1 MSTNINTLETPAL
14 LLDLDKLESNM
25 QFIVEKAKAYGV
37 TYRPHIKTHKSI
49 DIAKRQIEA
58 GAIGLTVATVGEAEV
73 MIDGGLKDIFIAYP
87 ISAPSKVQRAEK
99 LLNRANLTLTVD
111 SKEQAEML
119 GTYFT
124 AANPVEVWIKV
135 NSGLNRCG
143 VEPKGEV
150 LALAQEIQKI
160 AGLHLTGLYTHAG
173 QAYGA
178 GSVEEIEAI
187 AAKEVKS
194 ITDSAALCED
204 NGIVIP
210 HRSVG
215 TTPTFAFYPEMEGI
229 TEIRPGNAVF
239 FDMVQ
244 VGLGVATKEQCA
256 LRVQASVVSVHDGRI
271 VIDAGSKTL
280 AMDKGAHGNDS
291 IAGHGYVME
300 YPELI
305 IEKLSEEHGVIPTEG
320 TSDLKV
326 GERITII
333 PNHACPVANLFDSYH
348 VHQNGEVVDTWKVSA
363 RGCIQ

>member
-173 QAYGA
+173 QAYGQHAFA
-178 GSVEEIEAI
+178 GEFGHTITHAFGRQCNCGLQGCYERYASTTALIQEALKVNPSFENGKVLFEYWHEGAPDAKQVITNWVDEIAI
-187 AAKEVKS
+187 GLINLVHSFNPSTIIVGGGIMEQEVLIDMIKARVDAQMLPSFKEV
-194 ITDSAALCED
+194 
-204 NGIVIP
+204 
-210 HRSVG
+210 
-215 TTPTFAFYPEMEGI
+215 
-229 TEIRPGNAVF
+229 EIIKASLGNQSG
-239 FDMVQ
+239 M
-244 VGLGVATKEQCA
+244 LGG
-256 LRVQASVVSVHDGRI
+256 VSLH
-271 VIDAGSKTL
+271 L
-280 AMDKGAHGNDS
+280 
-291 IAGHGYVME
+291 
-300 YPELI
+300 
-305 IEKLSEEHGVIPTEG
+305 
-320 TSDLKV
+320 
-326 GERITII
+326 
-333 PNHACPVANLFDSYH
+333 
-348 VHQNGEVVDTWKVSA
+348 
-363 RGCIQ
+363 